1 MDIFI
6 YFIQFIRALIYM
18 YEHFMPCCHCCCFFL
33 RYIIIE
39 IYANIYSVHD
49 IIRQT
54 GDRSK
59 DNLSFMSVDLSKGT
73 EGYTTMGTK
82 DGKNLADQS
91 FGLSD
96 NVVDGGARLMTSGC
110 CSISWL

>member
-1 MDIFI
+1 MILLTYYIVYINCILFRITTIFPCFYIFI

-54 GDRSK
+54 
-59 DNLSFMSVDLSKGT
+59 
-73 EGYTTMGTK
+73 E
-82 DGKNLADQS
+82 
-91 FGLSD
+91 
-96 NVVDGGARLMTSGC
+96 RL
-110 CSISWL
+110 IS